1 MPTSYMKSYGLEAD
15 QIQAAAGDPSVVSN
29 PRSSSNPSIVA
40 IVDRA
45 GRTSATSLSMVTSYI
60 NRVDMQY
67 TIIMAA
73 MVKSLRSLIAAED
86 LL

>member
-1 MPTSYMKSYGLEAD
+1 
-15 QIQAAAGDPSVVSN
+15 
-29 PRSSSNPSIVA
+29 
-40 IVDRA
+40 
-45 GRTSATSLSMVTSYI
+45 MVTSYI

-86 LL
+86 LLWFTRYEFIKKAYKDLPPIL